1 MLEQSNVKSVK
12 YFHFEIFSLY
22 QTALF
27 SLSNVCLI
35 RPTHLIESHVS
46 GILVKKVVTDE
57 GEVIPY
63 YMKSIDFGVE
73 LDGSED
79 FFQMFW
85 PVTVSHRITE
95 NSELYE
101 LSARDISCRSVVR
114 SGQKGGVEQN
124 SPAKLCC

>member
-27 SLSNVCLI
+27 SLSDVCLI

-73 LDGSED
+73 LDGGED

-85 PVTVSHRITE
+85 PVTVREGFKTSSSI
-95 NSELYE
+95 
-101 LSARDISCRSVVR
+101 D
-114 SGQKGGVEQN
+114 
-124 SPAKLCC
+124 

>member
-1 MLEQSNVKSVK
+1 M
-12 YFHFEIFSLY
+12 
-22 QTALF
+22 
-27 SLSNVCLI
+27 
-35 RPTHLIESHVS
+35 S
-46 GILVKKVVTDE
+46 GILVKKVITDE

-63 YMKSIDFGVE
+63 YMKSLEFGVE
-73 LDGSED
+73 LDGGED